1 MYSDVFAPKET
12 YYFVK
17 LKLDSSRTGVTS
29 VRVSHLDNSGFE
41 SFICEDGCFAVL
53 DTNSSVEDDEC
64 KYIREEI
71 YALRDE
77 LDIKRYN
84 SVILYADFCE
94 ELLKGTEYDGF
105 ELYSP
110 CEGKVDILIHFFDA
124 NDPIDMQEQSIITY
138 DGENHPS
145 TGCLYNANDGYLEA
159 FACATG
165 KVTDI
170 VEDPIYGNM
179 IYIEGLDGT
188 VYIYGSISRPLVR
201 KNSYVVSG
209 QKIASA
215 STCKAFANYN
225 SSIYLM
231 IMENGQYIDPE
242 EYFNK

>member
-1 MYSDVFAPKET
+1 
-12 YYFVK
+12 
-17 LKLDSSRTGVTS
+17 
-29 VRVSHLDNSGFE
+29 
-41 SFICEDGCFAVL
+41 
-53 DTNSSVEDDEC
+53 
-64 KYIREEI
+64 
-71 YALRDE
+71 
-77 LDIKRYN
+77 
-84 SVILYADFCE
+84 
-94 ELLKGTEYDGF
+94 
-105 ELYSP
+105 
-110 CEGKVDILIHFFDA
+110 
-124 NDPIDMQEQSIITY
+124 MQEQSIITY
-138 DGENHPS
+138 DGEYHPS